1 MKVVEGNFGKD
12 KEEPISASEFLSL
25 FAVKAMQY
33 EEEGKEIDCAVIM
46 YDKGE
51 MYEIASSRP
60 YPEGVYFLLQKVSL
74 KIIEENWEN

>member
-12 KEEPISASEFLSL
+12 KEEAISTSEFLSL

-33 EEEGKEIDCAVIM
+33 EEEGKEVDCAVIM

-51 MYEIASSRP
+51 MFEIASSRP
-60 YPEGVYFLLQKVSL
+60 YPEGVYFLLSKARAV
-74 KIIEENWEN
+74 IIGDD

>member
-12 KEEPISASEFLSL
+12 KDDPRSPSEVLSL

-33 EEEGKEIDCAVIM
+33 EEEGKEVDCVVIV

-51 MYEIASSRP
+51 MFEIASSKP
-60 YPEGVYFLLQKVSL
+60 YPEGVYFLLQKVAS
-74 KIIEENWEN
+74 KILEEED

>member
-12 KEEPISASEFLSL
+12 KDEPISPSEFLSL

-33 EEEGKEIDCAVIM
+33 EEEGKEVDCAVLM

-51 MYEIASSRP
+51 MFEIASSRP
-60 YPEGVYFLLQKVSL
+60 YPEGVYFLLSKARAV
-74 KIIEENWEN
+74 IIGDD

>member
-46 YDKGE
+46 YDRGE
-51 MYEIASSRP
+51 MFEIASSRP
-60 YPEGVYFLLQKVSL
+60 YPEGVHFLLTKAAAVVLSDD
-74 KIIEENWEN
+74 

>member
-12 KEEPISASEFLSL
+12 KDEPISPSEFLSL

-33 EEEGKEIDCAVIM
+33 EEEGKEVDCAVIM

-51 MYEIASSRP
+51 MFEIASSRP
-60 YPEGVYFLLQKVSL
+60 YPEGVYFLLSKARAV
-74 KIIEENWEN
+74 IIGDD